1 MPNHYLDYA
10 YAVPFH
16 DCDPLGIVWHGNYAR
31 YFELARCALLE
42 SIGYN
47 YDHMMQSGW
56 AWPMI
61 ELQSRF
67 IKPCVFKQNI
77 IIRAEIVEWVYRLKI
92 DFAVRDAATHSRI
105 ARGYS
110 VQVAVDMKT
119 QEMQINSPAIL
130 LQKLRIAA

>member
-1 MPNHYLDYA
+1 MPNHSLDYA

-16 DCDPLGIVWHGNYAR
+16 DCDPMGIVWHGNYAR

-92 DFAVRDAATHSRI
+92 DFAVRDADTDSRI
-105 ARGYS
+105 AKGYS